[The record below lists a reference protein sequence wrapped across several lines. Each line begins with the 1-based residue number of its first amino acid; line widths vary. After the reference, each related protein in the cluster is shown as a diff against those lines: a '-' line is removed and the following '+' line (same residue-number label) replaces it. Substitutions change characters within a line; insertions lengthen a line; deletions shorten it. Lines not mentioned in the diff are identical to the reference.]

1 MQGLQTVRA
10 IFFGMMKSWVRGVRS
25 RYCMTRMFSVFKDI
39 KLITFQGAAL
49 KLFLFLAV
57 SVAFTAQATTYPLT
71 VTDDLGREV
80 TLSREPYRIVTMKPS
95 QTETLCALGACD
107 KLVGVD
113 SYSDYPEAVRSLPKL
128 GSALSPNL
136 EAIVASRPD
145 LILVDESSELAQR
158 LAKTG
163 IPVYAGTAQ
172 SFDEVFEKFQIF
184 GIMVNRET
192 EAALLTGRV
201 EGVIRAI
208 RKRASQLKL
217 VSVYY
222 EIDDTPYSVGPESFI
237 GELLTVAGGKNIVSA
252 SLGDFPRLEPEYIVA
267 ANPSVIIVNEDGAK
281 SIPKRA
287 GWSRIEAVRQARIVP
302 TDQFMTDSISRP
314 GPRMVEAVRF
324 FARALHPEAFGE
336 PLRSKAVA
344 R

>member
-10 IFFGMMKSWVRGVRS
+10 IVLGMMRSYVRGVPS
-25 RYCMTRMFSVFKDI
+25 RYCRASMFSVSKDV
-39 KLITFQGAAL
+39 KPITFQSAAL

-95 QTETLCALGACD
+95 QTETLCAIEACD

-113 SYSDYPEAVRSLPKL
+113 TYSDYPEAVKPLPKL

-136 EAIVASRPD
+136 EAIIALKPD

-163 IPVYAGTAQ
+163 VPVYAGTAQ

-184 GIMVNRET
+184 GTMVNRET

-201 EGVIRAI
+201 EGVISAI
-208 RKRASQLKL
+208 RKRASRLEP

-237 GELLTVAGGKNIVSA
+237 GELLTVAGGENIVSA
-252 SLGDFPRLEPEYIVA
+252 SLGEFPRLEPEYIVA
-267 ANPSVIIVNEDGAK
+267 ANPSVIIVNEDGAAAV
-281 SIPKRA
+281 SKRA
-287 GWSRIEAVRQARIVP
+287 GWAQIEAVRQARIVP

-336 PLRSKAVA
+336 PSQGDVTA